1 MDSICIIHANAQQRQ
16 ISDDEHMSASGE
28 EVAKLGAVLSGTTLI
43 LGLILFLPILV
54 MPLSW
59 FPWSLNTSLILMLI
73 GLAMMAI
80 GSVGTVIA
88 KRPKP

>member
-1 MDSICIIHANAQQRQ
+1 
-16 ISDDEHMSASGE
+16 MSASGE